1 MCASTD
7 RFANNWIVFGTGS
20 CMLSTVWSTWK
31 HTYAHTS
38 FLRCRQ
44 EQSLIWLI
52 HAVCK
57 KKKSKS
63 TVALFK
69 EVPRFYYL
77 WFATLLVLQT
87 EASWANLSRCAPRLL
102 VSPLVTF
109 SIWNNCYGPFW
120 TLSILWVAN
129 ATSKVKVC
137 SLSKLSFREWIH
149 ILTDSICY
157 FLNKFWTIPS
167 WDCRIPVSLGH

>member
-7 RFANNWIVFGTGS
+7 RFTNNWIVFGTGS
-20 CMLSTVWSTWK
+20 CLLSTVWSTWK

-44 EQSLIWLI
+44 EQCLIWLI
-52 HAVCK
+52 HAVKKQK
-57 KKKSKS
+57 KKGNQRL
-63 TVALFK
+63 LFLRK
-69 EVPRFYYL
+69 FLIFIIYNLPL
-77 WFATLLVLQT
+77 SLKT
-87 EASWANLSRCAPRLL
+87 EASVVNLSRCAPRLL

-109 SIWNNCYGPFW
+109 SIWNKCYGPFW

-149 ILTDSICY
+149 ILTYSICY
-157 FLNKFWTIPS
+157 FLNKFLTFPS